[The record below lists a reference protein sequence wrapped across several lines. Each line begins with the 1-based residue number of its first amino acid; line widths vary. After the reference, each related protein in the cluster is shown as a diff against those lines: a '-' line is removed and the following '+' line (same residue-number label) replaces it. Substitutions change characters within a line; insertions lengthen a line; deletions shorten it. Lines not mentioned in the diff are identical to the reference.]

1 MKSWLKRRKK
11 TLSLLKNELKQ
22 TDGDTIAKQG
32 ISRVKRKQVTSDMT
46 RRSRPNKINKA
57 SLESGKK
64 ENLLKM
70 FFFFPNVYLFRDVTS
85 QF

>member
-46 RRSRPNKINKA
+46 RRARPNKINKA

-70 FFFFPNVYLFRDVTS
+70 FFFFSKCLLI
-85 QF
+85 

>member
-1 MKSWLKRRKK
+1 MKSWLKRTKK

-32 ISRVKRKQVTSDMT
+32 ISHVKRKQVTSDMT
-46 RRSRPNKINKA
+46 RTRQNKINKA

-70 FFFFPNVYLFRDVTS
+70 FFFFSKCLLI
-85 QF
+85 